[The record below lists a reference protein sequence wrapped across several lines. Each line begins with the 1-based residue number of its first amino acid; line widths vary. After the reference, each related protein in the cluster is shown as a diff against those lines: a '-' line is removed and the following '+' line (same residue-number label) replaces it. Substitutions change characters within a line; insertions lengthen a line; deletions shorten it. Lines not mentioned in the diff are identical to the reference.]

1 MLKIRALGI
10 SKMLEGL
17 AQPHTG
23 GVLLDEAS
31 HALPSTAEREQ
42 LFRGFPIYM
51 LFRCFPIYMLT
62 LVSLSASP
70 SSDFGKQRN
79 SGGD

>member
-1 MLKIRALGI
+1 
-10 SKMLEGL
+10 MLEGL

-42 LFRGFPIYM
+42 LFRCFPIYM
-51 LFRCFPIYMLT
+51 LFRRFPIHMLT
-62 LVSLSASP
+62 MVSVGQARLSASP